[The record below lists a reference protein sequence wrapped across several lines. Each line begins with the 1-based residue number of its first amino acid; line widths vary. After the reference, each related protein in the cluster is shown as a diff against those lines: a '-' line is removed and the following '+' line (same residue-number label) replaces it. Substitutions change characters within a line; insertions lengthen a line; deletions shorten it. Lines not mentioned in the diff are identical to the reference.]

1 MIGLVVRFRL
11 RQGHEEAFDELI
23 AETVRGIE
31 GEPGT
36 VCYVVN
42 EARDAP
48 NERIFFELYRDDTA
62 LDAHETAPHVQR
74 FLAARRDHL
83 AAEPE
88 VTRVRAVSGTGI
100 ELGESGG

>member
-11 RQGHEEAFDELI
+11 RPGHEGAFDELMT
-23 AETVRGIE
+23 ETLRGIAR
-31 GEPGT
+31 EPGT

-42 EARDAP
+42 EARDDP
-48 NERIFFELYRDDTA
+48 NERIFFELYLDDPA
-62 LDAHETAPHVQR
+62 FDAHETAPHVQR

-88 VTRVRAVSGTGI
+88 VTRVRTVSGTGI
-100 ELGESGG
+100 DLGEAGG